1 MIVKEQDSLMQCPL
15 FQNLGP
21 GRLTSLLGRV
31 RYGKRQ
37 YATGETL
44 ALTGDVCDHLRI
56 VLSGML
62 RSEMTDENGQVV
74 EVEMLAPSRCVA
86 PGFLFGRDR
95 RFPVDVTAQKD
106 STIFIL
112 ERGALVALFRLDDT
126 IMQNFLDMV
135 SSQVQF
141 LARRLE
147 EMAFGTIRKKI
158 LVYLRRL
165 PREADGYRRLDR
177 SLEQLSDLFGVARP
191 SLSRV
196 LGQLE
201 QQGFIQRKGRG
212 RYLLVSLKKAQ

>member
-1 MIVKEQDSLMQCPL
+1 MMVEEQSSLTECAL
-15 FQNLGP
+15 FQSLDP

-31 RYGKRQ
+31 RYGRRQ
-37 YATGETL
+37 YALGETVVRSGE
-44 ALTGDVCDHLRI
+44 ACDHLRI

-95 RFPVDVTAQKD
+95 RFPVEVKAHQD
-106 STIFIL
+106 SSLFIM
-112 ERGALVALFRLDDT
+112 ERGSLIALFRLDDT
-126 IMQNFLDMV
+126 ILENFLDIV

-158 LVYLRRL
+158 LDYLHDL
-165 PREADGYRRLDR
+165 SREKDGYCRLDR
-177 SLEQLSDLFGVARP
+177 NLEELSGFFGVARP

-201 QQGFIQRKGRG
+201 REGFIQRKGRG
-212 RYLLVSLKKAQ
+212 RYRLVSLDKAQ